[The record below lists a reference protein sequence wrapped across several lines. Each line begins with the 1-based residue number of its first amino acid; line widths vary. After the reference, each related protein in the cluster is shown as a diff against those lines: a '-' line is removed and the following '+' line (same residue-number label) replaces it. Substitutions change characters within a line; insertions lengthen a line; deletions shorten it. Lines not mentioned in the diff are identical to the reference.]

1 MKTTIFRRDLHVYKP
16 GSIGRAVEEKTGT
29 PLAVGIFLL
38 FALIGVGLFILGV
51 IIGIIL

>member
-1 MKTTIFRRDLHVYKP
+1 MHAYKP
-16 GSIGRAVEEKTGT
+16 GSIGREVERRTGT

-38 FALIGVGLFILGV
+38 LAVVGLGVFFLGL